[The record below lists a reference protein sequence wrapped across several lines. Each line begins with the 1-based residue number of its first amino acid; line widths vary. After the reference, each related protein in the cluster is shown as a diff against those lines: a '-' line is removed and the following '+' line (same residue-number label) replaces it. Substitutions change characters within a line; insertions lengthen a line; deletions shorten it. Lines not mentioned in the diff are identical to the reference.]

1 MNSIQNL
8 TASAYVI
15 SKQPGKLTDND
26 SMVARTWRN
35 ISLEISCN
43 ISCAAHFL
51 DATITFGTV
60 LKVRKYHRII
70 KILHLYVQIWTLRYQ
85 GQESSQKQTQS
96 MESIWTHGTE
106 NQNRKN
112 TQGPGGS
119 RTPVSSASLFLAYQ
133 ASRCSKSRKKLRK
146 GSIHPSPQPQSQS
159 SCHQLPFASILPNM
173 AFRIRVFSCIRWTVT
188 KHSGTLVN
196 WLELNAQGFSFSC
209 SCRSFSSR
217 SWEGKKDAF
226 APAGNIQLAPLSPAS
241 RSRLSRAYCSM
252 RSFSACSSASSFLVC
267 FP

>member
-1 MNSIQNL
+1 MDLEVPRPGVFAKTDSIHGIDMNPRHRKP
-8 TASAYVI
+8 
-15 SKQPGKLTDND
+15 KQKKHPRPHD
-26 SMVARTWRN
+26 S
-35 ISLEISCN
+35 
-43 ISCAAHFL
+43 H
-51 DATITFGTV
+51 
-60 LKVRKYHRII
+60 
-70 KILHLYVQIWTLRYQ
+70 
-85 GQESSQKQTQS
+85 
-96 MESIWTHGTE
+96 
-106 NQNRKN
+106 
-112 TQGPGGS
+112 GGS

-252 RSFSACSSASSFLVC
+252 RSFSACSSASSFSWFAFLKCRPMCWLHRKPMQRWQRATQIEEVLKQEIEII
-267 FP
+267 